1 MAKGDF
7 SHSGLASLRQEAGV
21 TIEEIMDATKLSR
34 RFVEAIDQGDF
45 DQLPGGIFTV
55 SYIRQYAETIGQDP
69 DAIVAELRQK
79 ANPASGVA
87 SVHQELDPRPP
98 QGLPR
103 WGRFFSMG

>member
-1 MAKGDF
+1 M
-7 SHSGLASLRQEAGV
+7 RREAGV

-69 DAIVAELRQK
+69 DAVVAELRRM
-79 ANPASGVA
+79 ASPASGVA
-87 SVHQELDPRPP
+87 AVQHELDPQPP
-98 QGLPR
+98 PGLPR